1 MTDTQEPAIPH
12 LALLLVDY
20 QELFLKV
27 MPDRARLMRRSC
39 FVAEVAR
46 LLGIP
51 TAYTLQMPEKLGGLH
66 EDFEGLYPEAPQ
78 FPKSSFSVFGAE
90 GLEEFIEEHEVQ
102 HLLIAGLETSICIYQ
117 SAVEALGRDID
128 VTLLG
133 DALDC
138 RRHEDGEFA
147 LREIYRNGGHLLAS
161 ESIFYSIL
169 GDSSHP
175 QFRDFT
181 ALVKKYSD

>member
-1 MTDTQEPAIPH
+1 MTDTHEPAIPH
-12 LALLLVDY
+12 LALLLIDY
-20 QELFLKV
+20 QEIFLKV
-27 MPDRARLMRRSC
+27 MPERDRLMRRSC
-39 FVAEVAR
+39 FVAEVAK

-51 TAYTLQMPEKLGGLH
+51 TAFTLQMPEKLGDVH
-66 EDFEGLYPEAPQ
+66 EDIGSLYPEAPRMG
-78 FPKSSFSVFGAE
+78 KSAFSVFGAE
-90 GLEEFIEEHEVQ
+90 GIEAFLEKYDVQ
-102 HLLIAGLETSICIYQ
+102 HLLIGGLETSICVYQ
-117 SAVEALGRDID
+117 SAVEAMSRDID

-138 RRHEDGEFA
+138 RRHDDGDLA

-169 GDSSHP
+169 GDSTHP
-175 QFRDFT
+175 HFREFT